1 MKRFSDNY
9 PDITPPNVV
18 SGGFRFDH
26 RMEDEWD
33 YYLASVFGD
42 VETLARIHAANPQID
57 GTMHYEFPLIM
68 AVRNGRSDAVCFLLE
83 AGDRNIDGDPP
94 TNDNVWYSRCIDA
107 AKKRGFDEI
116 HTMLQETREQ
126 AEAHAKSDTAH
137 RIDETLKAPLTEGDV
152 AAVKRLLAEKP
163 ELIAAPFGRSNTV
176 SALGL

>member
-1 MKRFSDNY
+1 MLRFSDNY

-42 VETLARIHAANPQID
+42 VETLARIRAANPQID

-68 AVRNGRSDAVCFLLE
+68 AVRNGRTDAVRFLLE
-83 AGDRNIDGDPP
+83 ADNGVIDSEPATLG
-94 TNDNVWYSRCIDA
+94 NVWYSRCVDA

-116 HTMLQETREQ
+116 HKYTRNDKRSRVPICPPLPFCPPGMPDANRSDYLATSVSLAVTTSSSQEAKNQ
-126 AEAHAKSDTAH
+126 YAESKQP
-137 RIDETLKAPLTEGDV
+137 K
-152 AAVKRLLAEKP
+152 
-163 ELIAAPFGRSNTV
+163 
-176 SALGL
+176 